1 MNRLMLVEKSGG
13 GEIDLV
19 VRCGS
24 GSAMMRV
31 QRCKEHYL
39 RRTSEVRG

>member
-1 MNRLMLVEKSGG
+1 MNRPMLVEESGG
-13 GEIDLV
+13 GEIGLV

-24 GSAMMRV
+24 RSAMMRV

-39 RRTSEVRG
+39 RRTLEVRG